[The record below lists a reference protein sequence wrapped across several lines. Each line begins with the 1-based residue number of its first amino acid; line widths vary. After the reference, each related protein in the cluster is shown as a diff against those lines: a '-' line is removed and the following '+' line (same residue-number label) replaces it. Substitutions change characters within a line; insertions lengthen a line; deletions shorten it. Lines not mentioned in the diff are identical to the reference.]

1 MLKTF
6 IKFSWIVALLL
17 SACDKQDNI
26 QAEIRL
32 SPEPATIDYNG
43 TFTLS
48 WTTTAVDYCI
58 ASGDWSGSIKT
69 RGSKT
74 LGPLTRDS
82 IYLLSCFH
90 SGKEISE
97 SVTVKVRAA
106 EIPVVKLTAS
116 PLSIGFREPT
126 TISWTSQHVAE
137 CSATGDWSG
146 NKELNGSLKLEGLET
161 DSEFGLTCS
170 GPKGVVSNSVS
181 LNVFEAGITVP
192 RVKLT
197 ATPATI
203 SYNGSTTL
211 SWNSQNADICRASGN
226 WFGSKAR
233 SGEQTIKQLN
243 RDSHFMLTCTIAGGG
258 GAEGVD
264 VAEVRVNPAPPPTVT
279 LTAIPAEVSSNSSTT
294 LRWSSSHA
302 NSCIATGDWSGTK
315 SVSGTLT
322 INELRKDSLFK
333 LSCTG
338 VGGLAS
344 DSIKITLKDGST

>member
-6 IKFSWIVALLL
+6 IKFSWILALLL
-17 SACDKQDNI
+17 SACDKSDNI
-26 QAEIRL
+26 PAQIRL

-48 WTTTAVDYCI
+48 WAATAVDYCI

-69 RGSKT
+69 TGSKT
-74 LGPLTRDS
+74 LGPLSRDG
-82 IYLLSCFH
+82 IYILNCFY

-97 SVTVKVRAA
+97 SVLVKVRAA
-106 EIPVVKLTAS
+106 EIPQVRLSAS
-116 PLSIGFREPT
+116 PLSIGFQEST
-126 TISWTSQHVAE
+126 TITWSSQHVKE
-137 CSATGDWSG
+137 CFATGDWSG
-146 NKELNGSLKLEGLET
+146 PKELNGSLKLEGLET
-161 DSEFGLTCS
+161 DSEFGLSCS
-170 GPKGVVSNSVS
+170 GPKGPASDSLS
-181 LNVFEAGITVP
+181 LNVFEAGIIVP

-197 ATPATI
+197 ASPAKI

-211 SWNSQNADICRASGN
+211 SWNSLNADICRASGN

-243 RDSHFMLTCTIAGGG
+243 RDSRFMLTCTIAGGG

-264 VAEVRVNPAPPPTVT
+264 VAEVRVDPAPLPTVT
-279 LTAIPAEVSSNSSTT
+279 LTASPAEVAINGSTT

-322 INELRKDSLFK
+322 INELKKDSLFK

-344 DSIKITLKDGST
+344 DSIKITLKNGNT